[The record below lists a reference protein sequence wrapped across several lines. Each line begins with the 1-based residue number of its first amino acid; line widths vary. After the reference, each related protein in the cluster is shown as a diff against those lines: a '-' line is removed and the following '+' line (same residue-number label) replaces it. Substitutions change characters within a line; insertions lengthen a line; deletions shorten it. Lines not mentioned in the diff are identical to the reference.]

1 MNYEKIRFEPS
12 IRWTLELLAS
22 VVYFCLPRVRVLNH
36 AAATYAVTSLLVP
49 PDVAADADGVAY
61 MVRVF
66 KLRNPRAPGGDFG
79 DMAYQGL
86 AMKFLI
92 ENDVRQKASQKLQA
106 EVAALLK
113 REDI

>member
-1 MNYEKIRFEPS
+1 MARDSKKKPKLRTSLTRSPGPI
-12 IRWTLELLAS
+12 
-22 VVYFCLPRVRVLNH
+22 PR
-36 AAATYAVTSLLVP
+36 AAAAIEGLPIWCACLSCES
-49 PDVAADADGVAY
+49 
-61 MVRVF
+61 
-66 KLRNPRAPGGDFG
+66 RAPGGDFG